1 MPIVENTL
9 KHKLEVGGVA
19 ASLNIVHW
27 RSVNAAGIAKEC
39 GFDWLFI
46 DLEHNSMDLDTA
58 AQICVAAL
66 PTGIMPIVRVA
77 SHDSF
82 QATRVLDGG
91 AMGVVVPHVD
101 TAEQASR
108 IVGACKYPPIGH
120 RSLSS
125 PLPQLGF
132 ETLPVVE
139 AITAL
144 NRNTLII
151 VMLETPAAIEAADAI
166 AAVPG
171 VDGLMIGTNDLAA
184 EMGIPG
190 QFGHERIEHAYATL
204 IAACRRHGKHAGMGG
219 VYEHTL
225 MEKFIRMGVR
235 LLLGGGDVAL
245 LVASAKMRTTFL
257 RGLRL

>member
-1 MPIVENTL
+1 MAVVENTL
-9 KHKLEVGGVA
+9 KLKLEAGGIA
-19 ASLNIVHW
+19 ASLNLVHW

-46 DLEHNSMDLDTA
+46 DMEHNSMDLDTA

-77 SHDSF
+77 SHDPF
-82 QATRVLDGG
+82 QATRILDGG

-101 TAEQASR
+101 TPEQAAC
-108 IVGACKYPPIGH
+108 IVSSCKYPPIGH

-132 ETLPVVE
+132 EALPVAD

-144 NRNTLII
+144 NRNTMII
-151 VMLETPAAIEAADAI
+151 VMLESPAAIEAADAI

-190 QFGHERIEHAYATL
+190 QLGHERIERAYAAL

-219 VYEHTL
+219 VYEHAL
-225 MEKFIRMGVR
+225 MAKFINMGVR

-245 LVASAKMRTTFL
+245 LVISAKVRTAFL
-257 RGLRL
+257 RGLRM